1 MRMLLAALL
10 LGVASMGC
18 GEQQGVPRAAP
29 PSPRPGGV
37 VGDAADGTT
46 VHLVRGQYLQV
57 LLSRGSYDPPVS
69 SRPAFVVRRHTV
81 GGYPGTHPVEANFQA
96 LAIGPAEITATT
108 DAGCLHGRPRCL
120 IAQRLWTLHVVVR

>member
-1 MRMLLAALL
+1 MLLAALL

-46 VHLVRGQYLQV
+46 VRLVRGQYLQV
-57 LLSRGSYDPPVS
+57 RLSRGSYDGSSNLRGTTRSCELSGPGLRPVA
-69 SRPAFVVRRHTV
+69 P
-81 GGYPGTHPVEANFQA
+81 
-96 LAIGPAEITATT
+96 
-108 DAGCLHGRPRCL
+108 
-120 IAQRLWTLHVVVR
+120 